1 MARKDLD
8 FSASVSLPHSAG
20 FVHTRCYNFV
30 TLRVELHL
38 TNFIL
43 VTLQQ
48 CSARACKY
56 VVYTGEA
63 ISTGSCTLVTRLVK
77 ASI

>member
-1 MARKDLD
+1 MARKYLD

-20 FVHTRCYNFV
+20 FVYTRCYNFV

-43 VTLQQ
+43 MTLQQ
-48 CSARACKY
+48 CSTRACEY
-56 VVYTGEA
+56 VVHAGEA
-63 ISTGSCTLVTRLVK
+63 ISTGGRTLVTRLVE
-77 ASI
+77 AGI